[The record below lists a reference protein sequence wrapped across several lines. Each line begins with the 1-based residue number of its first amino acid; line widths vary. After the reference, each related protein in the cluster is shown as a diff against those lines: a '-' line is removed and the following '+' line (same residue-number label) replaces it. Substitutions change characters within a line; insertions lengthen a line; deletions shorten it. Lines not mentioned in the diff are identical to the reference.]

1 MALYTTDDIN
11 FHGFLAARRQ
21 MQGKPLTQV
30 GRGLYSKP
38 MLARIESGERLP
50 GKLERDRMVERLGV
64 SGDRY
69 EDYLPLNDYEWWTQ
83 RQEIVK
89 AVEAKDWSF
98 VETKLEEYKGKRRRS
113 RVEKQFLQAMRFMM
127 MQGMEAADEEL
138 HAVMEEAF
146 HYTVPNIKQRFPK
159 HLLLAP
165 QEINLFIEYV
175 RYHRPT
181 KAYTEAKWRKWKR
194 AKYARISQYIDQ
206 SCMDNIGK
214 AKVYPKLVYYICQ
227 EYSVEQKRLREIA
240 YCLKLC
246 NDAIELLRDTRR
258 MYYLVE
264 LLELRQTYI
273 AAILKIREEGLT
285 DVNAEVEELQ
295 ALAKISG
302 EWEKMFKDLYKRY
315 DVNPYMENFCYL
327 YWETESYCIN
337 DVIRIRRKMLG
348 LTQAEL
354 VDGICDVKT
363 LRRTERKKRNAQMCE
378 VREMFERLGLCPEY
392 VRANVVTS
400 DAEVMKVHEE
410 LAKYI
415 NAGNVVKWKEGIKKE
430 EQLLSMDIPQNRQVV
445 LRDKI
450 LLELELQNITE
461 DEAREAMKEVLG
473 LTMPID
479 KVCES
484 DEWYLTIEE
493 LSCLNSIA
501 VSNDNLDENKYME
514 ILRNYCHA
522 ECERGRV
529 VSRIGINELI
539 MLDTVNYLGDFGA
552 FQESSELAKVL
563 LKNCL
568 MNRRMPALARV
579 LYILYWNEIQ
589 QRKLG
594 IPTRANIDTNV
605 ILQSCIL
612 FSDFIKNQD
621 DMDFFSSKLKN

>member
-1 MALYTTDDIN
+1 MAPYLADDIN

-30 GRGLYSKP
+30 GKGLYSKP

-64 SGDRY
+64 SVDRY
-69 EDYLPLNDYEWWTQ
+69 EDYLPLNDYELWTQ

-89 AVEAKDWSF
+89 AVEAKDWAS

-113 RVEKQFLQAMRFMM
+113 RVEKQFIQAMRFMM
-127 MQGMEAADEEL
+127 LQGRRAAEEEL
-138 HAVMEEAF
+138 HAVIEEAF

-181 KAYTEAKWRKWKR
+181 KAHTEAKWRKWKR

-206 SCMDNIGK
+206 SCMDKIGK

-273 AAILKIREEGLT
+273 AAILKIKEEGLS
-285 DVNAEVEELQ
+285 DVHAEVEELQ
-295 ALAKISG
+295 TLARISK

-378 VREMFERLGLCPEY
+378 VREMFKRLGLCPEY

-400 DAEVMKVHEE
+400 DAEVMKVHEQTV
-410 LAKYI
+410 KYA
-415 NAGNVVKWKEGIKKE
+415 NNHDVDRWKEGVARLERELCLEI
-430 EQLLSMDIPQNRQVV
+430 SQNKQAIERE
-445 LRDKI
+445 RI
-450 LLELELQNITE
+450 LLELFL
-461 DEAREAMKEVLG
+461 KEISNEECVEQLKAG
-473 LTMPID
+473 LELTMPVD
-479 KVCES
+479 KIMES
-484 DEWYLTIEE
+484 EEWYLTVEE
-493 LSCLNSIA
+493 ISYLQSMAIRINSP
-501 VSNDNLDENKYME
+501 VDNVYIE
-514 ILRNYCHA
+514 ILRKYCDEQILRNGMEKRVGAHA
-522 ECERGRV
+522 L
-529 VSRIGINELI
+529 LI
-539 MLDTVNYLGDFGA
+539 TTLENYLGNLGLTD
-552 FQESSELAKVL
+552 ESNRLGEFMIKYG
-563 LKNCL
+563 LK
-568 MNRRMPALARV
+568 NRRMHTLAKNLYHICWNNYQIGDGKTLARDEEV
-579 LYILYWNEIQ
+579 LENLH
-589 QRKLG
+589 K
-594 IPTRANIDTNV
+594 
-605 ILQSCIL
+605 CIL
-612 FSDFIKNQD
+612 LSEIINDKKLHDFLKKKLD
-621 DMDFFSSKLKN
+621 D

>member
-410 LAKYI
+410 TVKYA
-415 NAGNVVKWKEGIKKE
+415 NNYDVDRWKEGVARLE
-430 EQLLSMDIPQNRQVV
+430 RELCLEIPQNKQAIERE
-445 LRDKI
+445 RI
-450 LLELELQNITE
+450 LLELFL
-461 DEAREAMKEVLG
+461 KEISNEECVEQLKVG
-473 LTMPID
+473 LELTMPVD
-479 KVCES
+479 KIMES
-484 DEWYLTIEE
+484 EEWYLTVEE
-493 LSCLNSIA
+493 ISYLQSMAIRINPSA
-501 VSNDNLDENKYME
+501 DNVYIE
-514 ILRNYCHA
+514 ILRKYCN
-522 ECERGRV
+522 EQILKNCVETRV
-529 VSRIGINELI
+529 GAHEQLI
-539 MLDTVNYLGDFGA
+539 TNLENYLGNLGLTD
-552 FQESSELAKVL
+552 ESNRLGEFMIKYD
-563 LKNCL
+563 LK
-568 MNRRMPALARV
+568 NRRMHTLAKNLYHICWNNYQIGDGKTLARDEEV
-579 LYILYWNEIQ
+579 LENLH
-589 QRKLG
+589 K
-594 IPTRANIDTNV
+594 
-605 ILQSCIL
+605 CIL
-612 FSDFIKNQD
+612 LSEIINDKKLHDF
-621 DMDFFSSKLKN
+621 LKNKLDD